1 MYGINRVG
9 GPMARII
16 FVRHNETVW
25 NAENRIQ
32 GQLDLELSEFGE
44 KQAEILSDAL
54 KNFDFDTIY
63 SSPLQRAIKTSEI
76 ICKKRTSMQIA
87 PELAEIFLGP
97 WQGLTVKEVKDG
109 FVEEY
114 KSFRESPD
122 LYESNEMETLQDVG
136 ERFSEF
142 IKKIM
147 YHENKLYCVVSHGT
161 AMRAGLAKLIF
172 GDVKY
177 MNNLVFENGSI
188 TEVDFHCY
196 KGDITP
202 VIYKLNDTGHFLKT
216 NGDRSSTKILMGVI

>member
-9 GPMARII
+9 GLMARII

-32 GQLDLELSEFGE
+32 GQLDIELSEFGK
-44 KQAEILSDAL
+44 KQAEILSVAL
-54 KNFDFDTIY
+54 NNFDFDTIF

-76 ICKKRTSMQIA
+76 ICKKRTSIQIV

-97 WQGLTVKEVKDG
+97 WQGLTVDEVKEG
-109 FVEEY
+109 YVNEY

-122 LYESNEMETLQDVG
+122 LYESNEMETLQDLG
-136 ERFSEF
+136 GRFSEF

-188 TEVDFHCY
+188 TDVDFHFY
-196 KGDITP
+196 EGEITP
-202 VIYKLNDTGHFLKT
+202 VIYKLNDTGHFLLT
-216 NGDRSSTKILMGVI
+216 NGDRSSKKILMGVI